1 VSDRTGGGY
10 SQDLLLQM
18 LCYALI
24 AASGVYVEVIS
35 NFGIGHRWLNDSNG
49 STEVGL
55 RFVFIVGRRSSQ

>member
-1 VSDRTGGGY
+1 
-10 SQDLLLQM
+10 M

-35 NFGIGHRWLNDSNG
+35 NFGLGPRRLNDSNG
-49 STEVGL
+49 LTEVGL

>member
-1 VSDRTGGGY
+1 
-10 SQDLLLQM
+10 M

-35 NFGIGHRWLNDSNG
+35 NFGIGHRRLNDSNG
-49 STEVGL
+49 LTEVGL